1 MKSIYIKPIFS
12 FMLRSKLSYIL
23 ILLIL
28 FVTVSCSKK
37 EAEIQNIK
45 KKSQELEMSI
55 AYKEALDKLEI
66 NDTYNAAQKFL
77 EAELLFP
84 QSSWAPQSALMA
96 SYSYYI
102 QNYYSEAVSNL
113 NRFLKTY
120 PKNENVV
127 YAHYLI
133 GICYYEMIED
143 EKRDINPILKSKE
156 KFELIIESYPNTDF
170 ALDSKFKL
178 DLINDILASKEMYL
192 ARHYQK
198 KNKWIAAINR
208 YNNIVEN
215 YNETIFIEEALHRL
229 VEINYQLGLIEE
241 SEKFAKVL
249 GYNYQSGEWYKKSYK
264 IFNKDYNE
272 RDTGKI
278 KKNKKGVIEKFRKLF
293 D

>member
-1 MKSIYIKPIFS
+1 MP
-12 FMLRSKLSYIL
+12 RSKLSYIL

-55 AYKEALDKLEI
+55 AYKEALDKLAI

-156 KFELIIESYPNTDF
+156 KFELIIKNYPNTDF

-264 IFNKDYNE
+264 VFNKEYKEKDPS
-272 RDTGKI
+272 KI

>member
-1 MKSIYIKPIFS
+1 MFGQ
-12 FMLRSKLSYIL
+12 KLSYIL
-23 ILLIL
+23 ILLIFL
-28 FVTVSCSKK
+28 FSFSCSKK
-37 EAEIQNIK
+37 EVEVPNIK

-156 KFELIIESYPNTDF
+156 KFELILKNYPNTDF

-208 YNNIVEN
+208 YNIIVQN

-229 VEINYQLGLIEE
+229 VEINYQLGLIEQ
-241 SEKFAKVL
+241 SEKYAKVL
-249 GYNYQSGEWYKKSYK
+249 GYNYQSSEWYKKSYK
-264 IFNKDYNE
+264 IFNKDYKE
-272 RDTGKI
+272 KVPVKI

>member
-1 MKSIYIKPIFS
+1 MFGQ
-12 FMLRSKLSYIL
+12 KLSYIL
-23 ILLIL
+23 ILLIFL
-28 FVTVSCSKK
+28 FSFSCSKK
-37 EAEIQNIK
+37 EVEVPNIK

-156 KFELIIESYPNTDF
+156 KFELILKNYPNTDF

-208 YNNIVEN
+208 YNIIVQN

-229 VEINYQLGLIEE
+229 VEINYQLGLIEQ
-241 SEKFAKVL
+241 SEKYAKVL

-264 IFNKDYNE
+264 VFNKDYKE
-272 RDTGKI
+272 KVPVKI

-293 D
+293 N

>member
-1 MKSIYIKPIFS
+1 
-12 FMLRSKLSYIL
+12 MLVPKLSYIL

-28 FVTVSCSKK
+28 LFSISCSKK
-37 EAEIQNIK
+37 EAEIKNIK
-45 KKSQELEMSI
+45 KKSQELEMTI
-55 AYKEALDKLEI
+55 AYKEALDKLEL

-120 PKNENVV
+120 PKNENVA

-156 KFELIIESYPNTDF
+156 KFELIIKNYPNTDF
-170 ALDSKFKL
+170 ALDAKFKL

-208 YNNIVEN
+208 YNNIVQN

-229 VEINYQLGLIEE
+229 VEINYKLGLIEE
-241 SEKFAKVL
+241 SKRYAKVL

-264 IFNKDYNE
+264 VFNKDYKE
-272 RDTGKI
+272 KVPKKI
-278 KKNKKGVIEKFRKLF
+278 KKNKEGVIEKFRKLF
-293 D
+293 Y

>member
-1 MKSIYIKPIFS
+1 
-12 FMLRSKLSYIL
+12 MLRSKLSYIL

-113 NRFLKTY
+113 NRYLKTY

-249 GYNYQSGEWYKKSYK
+249 GYNYQSSKWYEKSYSIFNENYKKNNQEK
-264 IFNKDYNE
+264 QN
-272 RDTGKI
+272 
-278 KKNKKGVIEKFRKLF
+278 KKNSLILEKFKSLLE
-293 D
+293 

>member
-1 MKSIYIKPIFS
+1 M
-12 FMLRSKLSYIL
+12 
-23 ILLIL
+23 
-28 FVTVSCSKK
+28 FVTFSCSKK
-37 EAEIQNIK
+37 EAKIQNIK

-84 QSSWAPQSALMA
+84 QSTWAPQSALMA

-156 KFELIIESYPNTDF
+156 KFELIIKNYPNTDF

-208 YNNIVEN
+208 YNYIVQN

-229 VEINYQLGLIEE
+229 VEINYKLGLIEE
-241 SEKFAKVL
+241 SKKYAKVL

-264 IFNKDYNE
+264 VFNKDYE
-272 RDTGKI
+272 EKVPKKI
-278 KKNKKGVIEKFRKLF
+278 KKNKKGVIDKFRKLF

>member
-1 MKSIYIKPIFS
+1 MFGQ
-12 FMLRSKLSYIL
+12 KLSYIL
-23 ILLIL
+23 ILLIFL
-28 FVTVSCSKK
+28 FSFSCTKK
-37 EAEIQNIK
+37 EVEVPNIK

-156 KFELIIESYPNTDF
+156 KFELIIKNYPNTDF
-170 ALDSKFKL
+170 ALDAKFKL

-208 YNNIVEN
+208 YNNIVQN

-229 VEINYQLGLIEE
+229 VEINYQLGLIEQ
-241 SEKFAKVL
+241 SEKYAKVL
-249 GYNYQSGEWYKKSYK
+249 GYNYQSSEWYKKSYK
-264 IFNKDYNE
+264 IFNKDYKE
-272 RDTGKI
+272 KVPVKI

-293 D
+293 N

>member
-1 MKSIYIKPIFS
+1 MSGQ
-12 FMLRSKLSYIL
+12 KLSYIL
-23 ILLIL
+23 TLLIFL
-28 FVTVSCSKK
+28 FSFSCSKK
-37 EAEIQNIK
+37 EVEVQNIK
-45 KKSQELEMSI
+45 KKSQEQEMSI
-55 AYKEALDKLEI
+55 AYKEALDKLEL

-156 KFELIIESYPNTDF
+156 KFELILKNYPNTDF

-178 DLINDILASKEMYL
+178 DLIQDILASKEIYL
-192 ARHYQK
+192 GRHYQK
-198 KNKWIAAINR
+198 KEKWIPAINR
-208 YNNIVEN
+208 YKTVIEE
-215 YNETIFIEEALHRL
+215 YDQTIFVEEALHRL
-229 VEINYQLGLIEE
+229 VEINYILGLENE
-241 SEKFAKVL
+241 SKKYAVLL
-249 GYNYQSGEWYKKSYK
+249 GYNYKSSEWYEESYK
-264 IFNKDYNE
+264 VFNKEYISPIE
-272 RDTGKI
+272 KI
-278 KKNKKGVIEKFRKLF
+278 KKDKQNIIFRKFKELF
-293 D
+293 K

>member
-1 MKSIYIKPIFS
+1 MP
-12 FMLRSKLSYIL
+12 RSKLSYIS

-28 FVTVSCSKK
+28 IFAVSCSKK

-55 AYKEALDKLEI
+55 AYKEALDKLEL

-156 KFELIIESYPNTDF
+156 KFELIIKNYPNTDF

-208 YNNIVEN
+208 YNNVVEN

-241 SEKFAKVL
+241 SERFAKVL

-264 IFNKDYNE
+264 VFNKEYKE
-272 RDTGKI
+272 KDTGKI